1 MSEAGGGP
9 QPPGREGTP
18 LASTAAAGVD
28 VAALARSMDFYR
40 VTTQRP
46 VAVLMVF
53 LAVIVFGAFSI
64 RLLPL
69 NLMPDISYPKLTVRT
84 EYPGAAPAEVEDNVS
99 RPLEELLGVVT
110 GLTRIE
116 SISRAG
122 ASDVV
127 LEFAW
132 DTDMDE
138 ASQDVLE
145 KLDTVRPNLPD
156 GVEQPLILR
165 YDPTLDPVLTLSLS
179 GEGERFEGDAGL
191 KLLRRIADR
200 EVRRLLEPVE
210 GVAAVKIKGGLE
222 EEIQVELDEGQ
233 LRRTGIGVK
242 AITDRLAAENIN
254 LAGGTM
260 RDGRTRYLVRT
271 VNEFVDLADIGAIV
285 IVRRE
290 GRDVRLGDL
299 AQIRAGF
306 RDRDVIT
313 RVDGREAVEVEVYKE
328 ADANIVEMAALVRER
343 IDEKVRPRLEE
354 DYGATIGLA
363 ADRSRFIQ
371 SSIDEVRDTAVVG
384 GGLAV
389 LILFL
394 FLRDVR
400 STIIVGISI
409 PVSVLVTFAP
419 LNLFGIS
426 LNIMSLGG
434 LALGVGMLV
443 DNSIVVLESID
454 RCRQEGDDLVRAT
467 VRGTAEVG
475 GAVVAS
481 TLTTVAVFFPM
492 VFVEGIAGQMF
503 GDLGMAVVFS
513 LLASLAVALFLI
525 PMLASRKRLVEL
537 AAGVSEGGGL
547 RAGLRSVFVRWNCV
561 RELVASLGAVRA
573 NPWRALAL
581 PWVIL
586 RFALHLVFE
595 LVGKILLLAL
605 VVVGSLLAGAWWVS
619 AKVLMVVA
627 QPVLWAFGK
636 LITGIE
642 DAYPPMIRWC
652 LRNRAFIYIAFV
664 GSLGFT
670 AWGLGRLDT
679 ELVPEIHQGEFT
691 VELALPV
698 GTPLRQTDA
707 TVEPVEQRMLAAV
720 PHLRS
725 ITATI
730 GSERDNTD
738 DAERGEH
745 TAKLRVDLDTG
756 TPPSMFEAMR
766 EGGATAQAARVEL
779 EAATAVRDALGHV
792 PDLRVN
798 ITRPA
803 LFSFKAPIEVEVRGL
818 DLAELRTATEQV
830 AARLRTLE
838 GLRDVESSIHPG
850 SPEVQIVYDRDR
862 LARSGLDI
870 RTVAELVRDKVQG
883 QDATSLRRRDRKVPI
898 RVRLADIR
906 EAPVEELRQLVVNP
920 GAAHPVPLAAVA
932 DVEVGRGPNEVRR
945 VGQQRVGL
953 VTANVEGAGLGS
965 VSTHIEAAIA
975 GLELPAG
982 VSTAITGQSREWET
996 SAGSL
1001 WLALGLSI
1009 FLVYV
1014 IMAAQFESLIYPFV
1028 ILFTIP
1034 LALLGVVGAL
1044 LLLDMPLSIIVFLG
1058 AILLAGIVVNNAI
1071 VLVDYVGQLKLRGH
1085 PTEEALALAG
1095 QVRLR
1100 PILMTTL
1107 TTVLGLVPMALGLG
1121 DGAEIRMPL
1130 AITVIAGLSLS
1141 TLLTLVVIPTIYA
1154 GVDGL
1159 AARLGGR
1166 SPAERLHDDLAK
1178 VRPDQL
1184 APEGDE
1190 DLTD

>member
-1 MSEAGGGP
+1 MSEAGDGP
-9 QPPGREGTP
+9 P
-18 LASTAAAGVD
+18 ASPR
-28 VAALARSMDFYR
+28 AALALTPGAGTDVAELARKMDFYR
-40 VTTQRP
+40 VTTARP

-53 LAVIVFGAFSI
+53 LAVIVFGWFSI

-145 KLDTVRPNLPD
+145 KLDLVQPNLPD

-179 GEGERFEGDAGL
+179 GEGERFVGEAGL

-210 GVAAVKIKGGLE
+210 GVAAVKVKGGLE

-233 LRRTGIGVK
+233 LRRTGIAVK
-242 AITDRLAAENIN
+242 TITDRLAAENVN

-271 VNEFVDLADIGAIV
+271 VNEFRDTADIGDIV

-290 GRDVRLGDL
+290 DRDVRLRDI
-299 AQIRAGF
+299 AAIHSGF
-306 RDRDVIT
+306 KDRDVIT
-313 RVDGREAVEVEVYKE
+313 RVDGLEAVEIEVYKE
-328 ADANIVEMAALVRER
+328 ADANIVDMAALVRER
-343 IDEKVRPRLEE
+343 IDARVQPRLTE
-354 DYGATIGLA
+354 DYGATIGIA
-363 ADRSRFIQ
+363 ADRSRFIE
-371 SSIDEVRDTAVVG
+371 SSIDEVRDTAIVG

-400 STIIVGISI
+400 STVIVGISI

-419 LNLFGIS
+419 LNLFGVS

-434 LALGVGMLV
+434 LALGIGMLV

-454 RCRQEGDDLVRAT
+454 RCRQEGDDLVRST

-475 GAVVAS
+475 SAVVAS

-503 GDLGMAVVFS
+503 GDLGLAVVFS

-525 PMLASRKRLVEL
+525 PMLASRRRITEV
-537 AAGVSEGGGL
+537 AAGVQASGNVVQTA
-547 RAGLRSVFVRWNCV
+547 RANLVRWNSV
-561 RELVASLGAVRA
+561 GELAEALRGVARR
-573 NPWRALAL
+573 PWTVGLL
-581 PWVIL
+581 PWALL
-586 RFALHLVFE
+586 RFVLHLVFE
-595 LVGKILLLAL
+595 VLGKILLLVVVVVLGAL
-605 VVVGSLLAGAWWVS
+605 VGGSIWAAGRALMFV
-619 AKVLMVVA
+619 AK
-627 QPVLWAFGK
+627 PVLWAFGAVVEV
-636 LITGIE
+636 IE
-642 DAYPPMIRWC
+642 RGYPRLIRWC
-652 LRNRAFIYIAFV
+652 LRNRSIVYLGFA
-664 GSLGFT
+664 GSLVFMV
-670 AWGLGRLDT
+670 WGMSRLDT
-679 ELVPEIHQGEFT
+679 ELVPELHQGEFT
-691 VELALPV
+691 VELALPI
-698 GTPLRQTDA
+698 GTPLAETDA
-707 TVEPVEQRMLAAV
+707 TVAPLERKLMEQA

-725 ITATI
+725 LTATI

-738 DAERGEH
+738 TAERGEH
-745 TAKLRVDLDTG
+745 TARLRMDLDTG
-756 TPPSMFEAMR
+756 EAPTLWQALV
-766 EGGATAQAARVEL
+766 EGSPTAQAERVEAL
-779 EAATAVRDALGHV
+779 ARAAARDVVGVV
-792 PDLRVN
+792 PDMRVN

-803 LFSFKAPIEVEVRGL
+803 LFSFKAPVEVEVRGL
-818 DLAELRTATEQV
+818 DLAELSRATDAV
-830 AARLRTLE
+830 AERLRTID
-838 GLRDVESSIHPG
+838 GLRDVEASIHPG
-850 SPEVQIVYDRDR
+850 SPEIHIVYDRDR
-862 LARSGLDI
+862 LARAGLDI

-883 QDATSLRRRDRKVPI
+883 AEATSLRRRDRKVPI
-898 RVRLADIR
+898 RVRLENIR
-906 EAPVEELRQLVVNP
+906 EASVDELRQLVVNP
-920 GAAHPVPLAAVA
+920 GGAHPVPLSAVA
-932 DVEVGRGPNEVRR
+932 EIEVGRGPNEIRR

-953 VTANVEGAGLGS
+953 VTANIEGAGLGS
-965 VSTHIEAAIA
+965 VSALIGAAVDE
-975 GLELPAG
+975 LTLPAG
-982 VSTAITGQSREWET
+982 VTTAITGQSQEWET
-996 SAGSL
+996 SSGSL
-1001 WLALGLSI
+1001 QLALGLSI

-1014 IMAAQFESLIYPFV
+1014 IMAAQFESLIYPFI

-1034 LALLGVVGAL
+1034 LAVVGVIGAL
-1044 LLLDMPLSIIVFLG
+1044 MVLDMPLSVVVFLG
-1058 AILLAGIVVNNAI
+1058 TILLAGIVVNNAI
-1071 VLVDYVGQLKLRGH
+1071 VLVDYVGQLKARGH
-1085 PTEEALALAG
+1085 PTEEALAIAG
-1095 QVRLR
+1095 GVRLR

-1121 DGAEIRMPL
+1121 DGAEIRTPM

-1141 TLLTLVVIPTIYA
+1141 TLLTLVVIPTLYA
-1154 GVDGL
+1154 GVDRIADRL
-1159 AARLGGR
+1159 AGR
-1166 SPAERLHDDLAK
+1166 SPAEALRNELAQVK
-1178 VRPDQL
+1178 PEQL

-1190 DLTD
+1190 DLY